1 MNKIGIVVRRE
12 FGYRVKKRSFIILT
26 ILMPFLMAAVVM
38 VPLLLS
44 SLKGEEVK
52 EVVVVDRTGMYAPC
66 FKSDDN
72 FKYIIGDR
80 MRSEYR
86 EEENETYAVVSIWD
100 DLTKDPTA
108 ARIYSKKEVSSDL
121 LRAVNNVLGQKIK
134 DQKLSAF
141 NIPGLND
148 VVKQCEEGYEI
159 RTVKW
164 SDNGDEKESNTDVAM
179 FVGIFFTI
187 LIYMFVLTYGT
198 MVMQS
203 VTEEKSNRIVEL
215 MVSSVKPFTLMMG
228 KIIGVALVG
237 LLQMVIWG
245 VMLFVILGIVGVAFG
260 VGDVSLLGAGG
271 VNAMG
276 ADAVQNADAAQIF
289 HVLRGMNFVE
299 IILMVVVYFI
309 GGYLLYASFFA
320 GVGSAINS
328 SEDTGQFVAP
338 TMVVMAFALYA
349 GMFSIENPDGSLAFW
364 CSMIPLTSPIVM
376 MVRIPFGVPLW
387 QEIVSVVLL
396 YFTAISMVWIAG
408 RIYRV
413 GILMYGKKPSIVEL
427 LKWVKYK

>member
-1 MNKIGIVVRRE
+1 
-12 FGYRVKKRSFIILT
+12 
-26 ILMPFLMAAVVM
+26 MAAVVM

-237 LLQMVIWG
+237 LLQMLIWG

>member
-1 MNKIGIVVRRE
+1 
-12 FGYRVKKRSFIILT
+12 
-26 ILMPFLMAAVVM
+26 MAAVVM

-66 FKSDDN
+66 FKSDGN

-237 LLQMVIWG
+237 LLQMLIWG

>member
-1 MNKIGIVVRRE
+1 
-12 FGYRVKKRSFIILT
+12 
-26 ILMPFLMAAVVM
+26 MAAVVM

-44 SLKGEEVK
+44 SLNGEGVK

-80 MRSEYR
+80 MRAEYR

-148 VVKQCEEGYEI
+148 VVKQCEEGYDI

-237 LLQMVIWG
+237 LLQMMIWG

-260 VGDVSLLGAGG
+260 IGDVSLLGTGG

-276 ADAVQNADAAQIF
+276 TDAVQNADTAQIF
-289 HVLRGMNFVE
+289 RVLRGMNFAE

-376 MVRIPFGVPLW
+376 MVRMPFGVPLW

-396 YFTAISMVWIAG
+396 YSTAISMVWIAG

-413 GILMYGKKPSIVEL
+413 GILMYGKKPSLAEL

>member
-1 MNKIGIVVRRE
+1 
-12 FGYRVKKRSFIILT
+12 
-26 ILMPFLMAAVVM
+26 MAAVVM

-164 SDNGDEKESNTDVAM
+164 SGNGDEKESNTDVAM

-237 LLQMVIWG
+237 LLQMLIWG

>member
-1 MNKIGIVVRRE
+1 
-12 FGYRVKKRSFIILT
+12 
-26 ILMPFLMAAVVM
+26 MAAVVM

-164 SDNGDEKESNTDVAM
+164 SGNGDEKESNTDVAM

-237 LLQMVIWG
+237 LLQMLIWG

-309 GGYLLYASFFA
+309 GDYLLYASFFA

>member
-1 MNKIGIVVRRE
+1 
-12 FGYRVKKRSFIILT
+12 
-26 ILMPFLMAAVVM
+26 MAAVIM
-38 VPLLLS
+38 VPMLLS
-44 SLKGEEVK
+44 SLKGEDLK
-52 EVVVVDRTGMYAPC
+52 QVVVVDRTGIYAPS
-66 FKSDDN
+66 FKSDGN

-100 DLTKDPTA
+100 DLAKDPTA

-141 NIPGLND
+141 NVPGLNE

-187 LIYMFVLTYGT
+187 LIYMFVLSYGT

-237 LLQMVIWG
+237 LLQMLIWG

-260 VGDVSLLGAGG
+260 IGDVSLLGAGG
-271 VNAMG
+271 MNAMG
-276 ADAVQNADAAQIF
+276 TDAVQNVDAAQIF
-289 HVLRGMNFVE
+289 QALGGMNFVE

-364 CSMIPLTSPIVM
+364 CSMIPFTSPIVM

-387 QEIVSVVLL
+387 QELLSVVLL

-427 LKWVKYK
+427 LKWVRYK

>member
-1 MNKIGIVVRRE
+1 
-12 FGYRVKKRSFIILT
+12 
-26 ILMPFLMAAVVM
+26 MAAVIM
-38 VPLLLS
+38 VPMLLS
-44 SLKGEEVK
+44 SLKGEDLK
-52 EVVVVDRTGMYAPC
+52 QVVVVDRTGIYAPC
-66 FKSDDN
+66 FKSDGN

-100 DLTKDPTA
+100 DLAKDPTA

-141 NIPGLND
+141 NVPGLNE

-187 LIYMFVLTYGT
+187 LIYMFVLSYGT

-237 LLQMVIWG
+237 LLQMLIWG

-260 VGDVSLLGAGG
+260 IGDVSLLGAGG
-271 VNAMG
+271 MNAMG
-276 ADAVQNADAAQIF
+276 TDAVQNADAAQIF
-289 HVLRGMNFVE
+289 QALGGMNFVE

-364 CSMIPLTSPIVM
+364 CSMIPFTSPIVM

-387 QEIVSVVLL
+387 QELLSVVLL

-427 LKWVKYK
+427 LKWVRYK

>member
-1 MNKIGIVVRRE
+1 
-12 FGYRVKKRSFIILT
+12 
-26 ILMPFLMAAVVM
+26 MAAVIM
-38 VPLLLS
+38 VPMLLS
-44 SLKGEEVK
+44 SLKGEDLK
-52 EVVVVDRTGMYAPC
+52 QVVVVDRTGIYAPC
-66 FKSDDN
+66 FKSDGN

-100 DLTKDPTA
+100 DLAKDPTA

-141 NIPGLND
+141 NVPGLNE

-187 LIYMFVLTYGT
+187 LIYMFVLSYGT

-237 LLQMVIWG
+237 LLQMLIWG
-245 VMLFVILGIVGVAFG
+245 VMLFVILGIVGVVFG
-260 VGDVSLLGAGG
+260 IGDVSLLGAGG
-271 VNAMG
+271 MNAMG
-276 ADAVQNADAAQIF
+276 TDAMQNADAAQIF
-289 HVLRGMNFVE
+289 QALGGMNFVE

-364 CSMIPLTSPIVM
+364 CSMIPFTSPIVM

-387 QEIVSVVLL
+387 QELLSVVLL

-427 LKWVKYK
+427 LKWVRYK

>member
-1 MNKIGIVVRRE
+1 
-12 FGYRVKKRSFIILT
+12 
-26 ILMPFLMAAVVM
+26 MAAVIM
-38 VPLLLS
+38 VPMLLS
-44 SLKGEEVK
+44 SLKGEDLK
-52 EVVVVDRTGMYAPC
+52 QVVVVDRTGIYAPC
-66 FKSDDN
+66 FKSDGN
-72 FKYIIGDR
+72 FEYIIGDR

-100 DLTKDPTA
+100 DLAKDPTA

-141 NIPGLND
+141 NVPGLNE

-187 LIYMFVLTYGT
+187 LIYMFVLSYGT

-237 LLQMVIWG
+237 LLQMLIWG

-260 VGDVSLLGAGG
+260 IGDVSLLGAGG
-271 VNAMG
+271 MNAMG
-276 ADAVQNADAAQIF
+276 TDAMQNANAAQIF
-289 HVLRGMNFVE
+289 QALGGMNFVE

-364 CSMIPLTSPIVM
+364 CSMIPFTSPIVM

-387 QEIVSVVLL
+387 QELLSVVLL

-427 LKWVKYK
+427 LKWVRYK

>member
-1 MNKIGIVVRRE
+1 
-12 FGYRVKKRSFIILT
+12 
-26 ILMPFLMAAVVM
+26 MAAVVM

-66 FKSDDN
+66 FKSDGN
-72 FKYIIGDR
+72 FKYIVGDR

-237 LLQMVIWG
+237 LLQMMIWG

>member
-1 MNKIGIVVRRE
+1 
-12 FGYRVKKRSFIILT
+12 
-26 ILMPFLMAAVVM
+26 MAAVIM
-38 VPLLLS
+38 VPMLLS
-44 SLKGEEVK
+44 SLKGEDLK
-52 EVVVVDRTGMYAPC
+52 QVVVVDRTGIYAPC
-66 FKSDDN
+66 FKSDGN

-100 DLTKDPTA
+100 DLAKDPTA

-141 NIPGLND
+141 NVPGLNE

-187 LIYMFVLTYGT
+187 LIYMFVLSYGT

-237 LLQMVIWG
+237 LLQMLIWG

-260 VGDVSLLGAGG
+260 IGDVSLLGAGG
-271 VNAMG
+271 MNAMG
-276 ADAVQNADAAQIF
+276 TDAVQNVDAAHIF
-289 HVLRGMNFVE
+289 QALGGMNFVE

-364 CSMIPLTSPIVM
+364 CSMIPFTSPIVM

-387 QEIVSVVLL
+387 QELLSVVLL

-427 LKWVKYK
+427 LKWVRYK

>member
-1 MNKIGIVVRRE
+1 
-12 FGYRVKKRSFIILT
+12 
-26 ILMPFLMAAVVM
+26 
-38 VPLLLS
+38 
-44 SLKGEEVK
+44 
-52 EVVVVDRTGMYAPC
+52 
-66 FKSDDN
+66 
-72 FKYIIGDR
+72 
-80 MRSEYR
+80 
-86 EEENETYAVVSIWD
+86 
-100 DLTKDPTA
+100 
-108 ARIYSKKEVSSDL
+108 
-121 LRAVNNVLGQKIK
+121 
-134 DQKLSAF
+134 
-141 NIPGLND
+141 
-148 VVKQCEEGYEI
+148 
-159 RTVKW
+159 
-164 SDNGDEKESNTDVAM
+164 
-179 FVGIFFTI
+179 
-187 LIYMFVLTYGT
+187 
-198 MVMQS
+198 
-203 VTEEKSNRIVEL
+203 
-215 MVSSVKPFTLMMG
+215 MMG

-237 LLQMVIWG
+237 LLQMLIWG

>member
-26 ILMPFLMAAVVM
+26 ILMPFLMAAVIM
-38 VPLLLS
+38 VPMLLS
-44 SLKGEEVK
+44 SLKGEDLK
-52 EVVVVDRTGMYAPC
+52 QVVVVDRTGIYAPC
-66 FKSDDN
+66 FKSDGN

-100 DLTKDPTA
+100 DLAKDPTA

-141 NIPGLND
+141 NVPGLNE

-187 LIYMFVLTYGT
+187 LIYMFVLSYGT

-237 LLQMVIWG
+237 LLQMLIWG

-260 VGDVSLLGAGG
+260 IGDVSLLGAGG
-271 VNAMG
+271 MNAMG
-276 ADAVQNADAAQIF
+276 TDAVQNADAAQIF
-289 HVLRGMNFVE
+289 QALGGMNFVE

-364 CSMIPLTSPIVM
+364 CSMIPFTSPIVM

-387 QEIVSVVLL
+387 QELLSVVLL

-427 LKWVKYK
+427 LKWVRYK

>member
-26 ILMPFLMAAVVM
+26 ILMPFLMAAVIM
-38 VPLLLS
+38 VPMLLS
-44 SLKGEEVK
+44 SLKGEDLK
-52 EVVVVDRTGMYAPC
+52 QVVVVDRTGIYAPC
-66 FKSDDN
+66 FKSDGN

-100 DLTKDPTA
+100 DLAKDPTA

-141 NIPGLND
+141 NVPGLNE

-187 LIYMFVLTYGT
+187 LIYMFVLSYGT

-237 LLQMVIWG
+237 LLQMLIWG

-260 VGDVSLLGAGG
+260 IGDVSLLGAGG
-271 VNAMG
+271 MNAMG
-276 ADAVQNADAAQIF
+276 TDAVQNVDAAQIF
-289 HVLRGMNFVE
+289 QALGGMNFVE

-364 CSMIPLTSPIVM
+364 CSMIPFTSPIVM

-387 QEIVSVVLL
+387 QELLSVVLL

-408 RIYRV
+408 RI
-413 GILMYGKKPSIVEL
+413 
-427 LKWVKYK
+427 

>member
-1 MNKIGIVVRRE
+1 
-12 FGYRVKKRSFIILT
+12 
-26 ILMPFLMAAVVM
+26 MAAVIM
-38 VPLLLS
+38 VPMLLS
-44 SLKGEEVK
+44 SLKGEDLK
-52 EVVVVDRTGMYAPC
+52 QVVVVDRTGIYAPC
-66 FKSDDN
+66 FKSDGN

-100 DLTKDPTA
+100 DLAKDPTA

-141 NIPGLND
+141 NVPGLNE

-187 LIYMFVLTYGT
+187 LIYMFVLSYGT

-237 LLQMVIWG
+237 LLQMLIWG

-260 VGDVSLLGAGG
+260 IGDVSLLGAGG
-271 VNAMG
+271 MNAMG
-276 ADAVQNADAAQIF
+276 TDAVQNVDAAQIF
-289 HVLRGMNFVE
+289 QALGGMNFVE

-364 CSMIPLTSPIVM
+364 CSMIPFTSPIVM

-387 QEIVSVVLL
+387 QELLSVVLL

-413 GILMYGKKPSIVEL
+413 GILMYGKKPTIVEL
-427 LKWVKYK
+427 LKWVRYK

>member
-1 MNKIGIVVRRE
+1 
-12 FGYRVKKRSFIILT
+12 
-26 ILMPFLMAAVVM
+26 MAAVVM

-66 FKSDDN
+66 FKSDGN

-237 LLQMVIWG
+237 LLQMMIWG

>member
-1 MNKIGIVVRRE
+1 
-12 FGYRVKKRSFIILT
+12 
-26 ILMPFLMAAVVM
+26 
-38 VPLLLS
+38 
-44 SLKGEEVK
+44 
-52 EVVVVDRTGMYAPC
+52 
-66 FKSDDN
+66 
-72 FKYIIGDR
+72 

-203 VTEEKSNRIVEL
+203 VTEEN
-215 MVSSVKPFTLMMG
+215 
-228 KIIGVALVG
+228 
-237 LLQMVIWG
+237 
-245 VMLFVILGIVGVAFG
+245 
-260 VGDVSLLGAGG
+260 
-271 VNAMG
+271 
-276 ADAVQNADAAQIF
+276 
-289 HVLRGMNFVE
+289 
-299 IILMVVVYFI
+299 
-309 GGYLLYASFFA
+309 
-320 GVGSAINS
+320 
-328 SEDTGQFVAP
+328 
-338 TMVVMAFALYA
+338 
-349 GMFSIENPDGSLAFW
+349 
-364 CSMIPLTSPIVM
+364 LT
-376 MVRIPFGVPLW
+376 
-387 QEIVSVVLL
+387 E
-396 YFTAISMVWIAG
+396 
-408 RIYRV
+408 
-413 GILMYGKKPSIVEL
+413 
-427 LKWVKYK
+427 

>member
-1 MNKIGIVVRRE
+1 
-12 FGYRVKKRSFIILT
+12 
-26 ILMPFLMAAVVM
+26 MAAVVM

-52 EVVVVDRTGMYAPC
+52 EVVVVDHTGMYAPC
-66 FKSDDN
+66 FKSDGN
-72 FKYIIGDR
+72 FKYIVGDR

-237 LLQMVIWG
+237 LLQMLIWG
-245 VMLFVILGIVGVAFG
+245 VLLFVILGIVGVAFG

>member
-1 MNKIGIVVRRE
+1 
-12 FGYRVKKRSFIILT
+12 
-26 ILMPFLMAAVVM
+26 MAAVVM

>member
-1 MNKIGIVVRRE
+1 
-12 FGYRVKKRSFIILT
+12 
-26 ILMPFLMAAVVM
+26 MAAVVM

-108 ARIYSKKEVSSDL
+108 ARIYSKKEVSFDL

-164 SDNGDEKESNTDVAM
+164 SGNGDEKESNTDVAM

-237 LLQMVIWG
+237 LLQMLIWG

>member
-1 MNKIGIVVRRE
+1 
-12 FGYRVKKRSFIILT
+12 
-26 ILMPFLMAAVVM
+26 MAAVIM
-38 VPLLLS
+38 VPMLLS
-44 SLKGEEVK
+44 SLKGEDLK
-52 EVVVVDRTGMYAPC
+52 QVVVVDRTGIYAPC
-66 FKSDDN
+66 FKSDGN

-100 DLTKDPTA
+100 DLAKDPTA

-141 NIPGLND
+141 NVPGLNE

-187 LIYMFVLTYGT
+187 LIYMFVLSYGT

-237 LLQMVIWG
+237 LLQMLIWG

-260 VGDVSLLGAGG
+260 IGDVSLLGAGG
-271 VNAMG
+271 MNAMG
-276 ADAVQNADAAQIF
+276 TDAMQNADAAQIF
-289 HVLRGMNFVE
+289 QALGGMNFVE

-364 CSMIPLTSPIVM
+364 CSMIPFTSPIVM

-387 QEIVSVVLL
+387 QELLSVVLL

-427 LKWVKYK
+427 LKWVRYK

>member
-1 MNKIGIVVRRE
+1 
-12 FGYRVKKRSFIILT
+12 
-26 ILMPFLMAAVVM
+26 MAAVIM
-38 VPLLLS
+38 VPMLLS
-44 SLKGEEVK
+44 SLKGEDLK
-52 EVVVVDRTGMYAPC
+52 QVVVVDRTGIYAPC
-66 FKSDDN
+66 FKSDGN

-100 DLTKDPTA
+100 DLAKDPTA

-141 NIPGLND
+141 NIPGLNE

-187 LIYMFVLTYGT
+187 LIYMFVLSYGT

-237 LLQMVIWG
+237 LLQMLIWG

-260 VGDVSLLGAGG
+260 IGDVSLLGAGG
-271 VNAMG
+271 MNAMG
-276 ADAVQNADAAQIF
+276 TDAMQNADAAQIF
-289 HVLRGMNFVE
+289 QALGGMNFVE

-364 CSMIPLTSPIVM
+364 CSMIPFTSPIVM

-387 QEIVSVVLL
+387 QELLSVVLL

-427 LKWVKYK
+427 LKWVRYK

>member
-1 MNKIGIVVRRE
+1 
-12 FGYRVKKRSFIILT
+12 
-26 ILMPFLMAAVVM
+26 MAAVVM

-164 SDNGDEKESNTDVAM
+164 SGNGDEKESNTDVAM

>member
-1 MNKIGIVVRRE
+1 
-12 FGYRVKKRSFIILT
+12 
-26 ILMPFLMAAVVM
+26 M
-38 VPLLLS
+38 VLS
-44 SLKGEEVK
+44 SLKGDDLK
-52 EVVVVDRTGMYAPC
+52 EVVVVDRTGVYAPC
-66 FKSDDN
+66 FKSDDS
-72 FKYIIGDR
+72 FKYIISDR
-80 MRSEYR
+80 MRAEYR
-86 EEENETYAVVSIWD
+86 DEGNETYAVVSIWD
-100 DLTKDPTA
+100 DLSKNPEA
-108 ARIYSKKEVSSDL
+108 ARIYSKKEVSSEL
-121 LRAVNNVLGQKIK
+121 LRAVDNILGQKIK
-134 DQKLSAF
+134 DQKLEAF
-141 NIPGLND
+141 NIPGLKD
-148 VVKQCEEGYEI
+148 VVKQCEDGYEI

-164 SDNGDEKESNTDVAM
+164 SYDGNEKESSTDVAM

-237 LLQMVIWG
+237 LVQMLIWG
-245 VMLFVILGIVGVAFG
+245 VMLFVILGVVSVAFG
-260 VGDVSLLGAGG
+260 LNDVSLLNAGG

-276 ADAVQNADAAQIF
+276 AEAMPTTGVAQMLQ
-289 HVLRGMNFVE
+289 VVKGMNFAE

-349 GMFSIENPDGSLAFW
+349 GMFSMENPDGSLAFW

-376 MVRIPFGVPLW
+376 MIRIPFGVPLW
-387 QEIVSVVLL
+387 QEIVSVALL
-396 YFTAISMVWIAG
+396 YATAIFMVWISG
-408 RIYRV
+408 RVYRV
-413 GILMYGKKPSIVEL
+413 GILMYGKKPSLVEL
-427 LKWVKYK
+427 LKWVRYK

>member
-26 ILMPFLMAAVVM
+26 ILMPFLMAAVIM
-38 VPLLLS
+38 VPMLLS
-44 SLKGEEVK
+44 SLKGEDLK
-52 EVVVVDRTGMYAPC
+52 QVVVVDRTGIYAPS
-66 FKSDDN
+66 FKSDGN

-100 DLTKDPTA
+100 DLAKDPTA

-141 NIPGLND
+141 NVPGLNE

-187 LIYMFVLTYGT
+187 LIYMFVLSYGT

-237 LLQMVIWG
+237 LLQMLIWG

-260 VGDVSLLGAGG
+260 IGDVSLLGAGG
-271 VNAMG
+271 MNAMG
-276 ADAVQNADAAQIF
+276 TDAVQNVDAAQIF
-289 HVLRGMNFVE
+289 QALGGMNFVE

-364 CSMIPLTSPIVM
+364 CSMIPFTSPIVM

-387 QEIVSVVLL
+387 QELLSVVLL

-427 LKWVKYK
+427 LKWVRYK

>member
-1 MNKIGIVVRRE
+1 
-12 FGYRVKKRSFIILT
+12 
-26 ILMPFLMAAVVM
+26 MAAVIM
-38 VPLLLS
+38 VPMLLS
-44 SLKGEEVK
+44 SLKGEDLK
-52 EVVVVDRTGMYAPC
+52 QVVVVDRTGIYAPC
-66 FKSDDN
+66 FKSDGN

-100 DLTKDPTA
+100 DLAKDPTA

-141 NIPGLND
+141 NVPGLNE

-187 LIYMFVLTYGT
+187 LIYMFVLSYGT

-237 LLQMVIWG
+237 LLQMLIWG

-260 VGDVSLLGAGG
+260 IGDVSLLGAGG
-271 VNAMG
+271 MNAMG
-276 ADAVQNADAAQIF
+276 TDAVQNVDAAQIF
-289 HVLRGMNFVE
+289 QALGGMNFVE

-364 CSMIPLTSPIVM
+364 CSMIPFTSPIVM

-387 QEIVSVVLL
+387 QELLSVVLL

-427 LKWVKYK
+427 LKWVRYK

>member
-1 MNKIGIVVRRE
+1 
-12 FGYRVKKRSFIILT
+12 
-26 ILMPFLMAAVVM
+26 MAAVVM

-66 FKSDDN
+66 FKSDGN

-80 MRSEYR
+80 MCSEYR

-237 LLQMVIWG
+237 LLQMLIWG

>member
-26 ILMPFLMAAVVM
+26 ILMPFLMAAVIM
-38 VPLLLS
+38 VPMLLS
-44 SLKGEEVK
+44 SLKGEDLK
-52 EVVVVDRTGMYAPC
+52 QVVVVDRTGIYAPC
-66 FKSDDN
+66 FKSDGN

-100 DLTKDPTA
+100 DLAKDPTA

-141 NIPGLND
+141 NVPGLNE

-187 LIYMFVLTYGT
+187 LIYMFVLSYGT

-237 LLQMVIWG
+237 LLQMLIWG

-260 VGDVSLLGAGG
+260 IGDVSLLGAGG
-271 VNAMG
+271 MNAMG
-276 ADAVQNADAAQIF
+276 TDAVQNVDAAQIF
-289 HVLRGMNFVE
+289 QALGGMNFVE

-364 CSMIPLTSPIVM
+364 CSMIPFTSPIVM

-387 QEIVSVVLL
+387 QELLSVVLL

-427 LKWVKYK
+427 LKWVRYK

>member
-1 MNKIGIVVRRE
+1 
-12 FGYRVKKRSFIILT
+12 
-26 ILMPFLMAAVVM
+26 MAAVIM
-38 VPLLLS
+38 VPMLLS
-44 SLKGEEVK
+44 SLKGEDLK
-52 EVVVVDRTGMYAPC
+52 QVVVVDRTGIYAPC
-66 FKSDDN
+66 FKSDGN

-100 DLTKDPTA
+100 DLAKDPTA

-141 NIPGLND
+141 NVPGLNE

-187 LIYMFVLTYGT
+187 LIYMFVLSYGT

-237 LLQMVIWG
+237 LLQMLIWG

-260 VGDVSLLGAGG
+260 IGDVSLLGAGG
-271 VNAMG
+271 MNAMG
-276 ADAVQNADAAQIF
+276 TDAVQNVDAAQIF
-289 HVLRGMNFVE
+289 LALGGMNFVE

-364 CSMIPLTSPIVM
+364 CSMIPFTSPIVM

-387 QEIVSVVLL
+387 QELLSVVLL

-427 LKWVKYK
+427 LKWVRYK

>member
-1 MNKIGIVVRRE
+1 
-12 FGYRVKKRSFIILT
+12 
-26 ILMPFLMAAVVM
+26 
-38 VPLLLS
+38 
-44 SLKGEEVK
+44 
-52 EVVVVDRTGMYAPC
+52 
-66 FKSDDN
+66 
-72 FKYIIGDR
+72 

-100 DLTKDPTA
+100 DLAKDPTA

-141 NIPGLND
+141 NVPGLNE

-187 LIYMFVLTYGT
+187 LIYMFVLSYGT

-237 LLQMVIWG
+237 LLQMLIWG

-260 VGDVSLLGAGG
+260 IGDVSLLGAGG
-271 VNAMG
+271 MNAMG
-276 ADAVQNADAAQIF
+276 TDAVQNVDAAQIF
-289 HVLRGMNFVE
+289 QALGGMNFVE

-364 CSMIPLTSPIVM
+364 CSMIPFTSPIVM

-387 QEIVSVVLL
+387 QELLSVVLL

-427 LKWVKYK
+427 LKWVRYK